1 MSVAD
6 SARTPAE
13 QAKAQA
19 APEGSRNRKATRR
32 SDTKTHLSELSTLE
46 PLTASRAREE
56 NAFNHHSPMQSAMR
70 AKSGRI
76 VGKARPA
83 SGSAFTLP
91 GEDSSRTITK
101 PGATSDDD
109 GKKEKADVEGIGTVS
124 TKDDSPAEEV
134 VETDD
139 TDIKA
144 SLGSS
149 TAKAKQPFKIP
160 TIACNG
166 DIHMPAA
173 SQSVARVKTAT
184 IRSNQKCESLPQLP
198 IHVWRINNVRRLGEE
213 EANSDTRLVGAT

>member
-1 MSVAD
+1 
-6 SARTPAE
+6 
-13 QAKAQA
+13 
-19 APEGSRNRKATRR
+19 
-32 SDTKTHLSELSTLE
+32 
-46 PLTASRAREE
+46 
-56 NAFNHHSPMQSAMR
+56 
-70 AKSGRI
+70 
-76 VGKARPA
+76 
-83 SGSAFTLP
+83 LP